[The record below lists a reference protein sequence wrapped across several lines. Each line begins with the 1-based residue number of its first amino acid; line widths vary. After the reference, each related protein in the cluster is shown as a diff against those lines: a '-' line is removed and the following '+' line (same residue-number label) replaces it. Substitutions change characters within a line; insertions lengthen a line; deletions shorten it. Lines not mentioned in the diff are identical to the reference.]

1 VGKAVSTLIAPK
13 TKGKRDMI
21 KVLLGTAIAA
31 SLITCAAKISVAQ
44 QKIIYS
50 APQIRLPLMQTP
62 PVIDGTI
69 HDNEWSGADR
79 MERFGR
85 SAPLSPQQASFW
97 VGGDAQNLYIAVRT
111 ETPPNGQILQRA
123 NQLPGDTDAR
133 PFDDDSIEIYLC
145 PNPTAPA
152 AEQLV
157 YQGIFNARSAIY
169 DQLFTASGGQA
180 WRGNW
185 QIKNS
190 VNGDHWDC
198 EIALPWKDVG
208 IMGSPLGKTMALRI
222 GRDWKRS
229 IGSVQTEWSPL
240 GGDYLTESTM
250 ARVTWDASAP
260 VVQVLQLQDAPDQSA
275 NIDLQITNPT
285 SSAVKVLS
293 QVDLFPQGSEPT
305 QNKETIAVAAGASQK
320 LHVHS
325 PALND
330 EPVATDIEV
339 ASPDGKTI
347 YYKRN
352 FSWKINRPDTIWNLD
367 PDAAKRIDTQ
377 FAYFPS
383 FNAMHVLVDI
393 ANLQQRKDVKSILLS
408 IRKKGATQ
416 NIVQTTMPPLK
427 NSSSELRRW
436 DIPTLDAGDYEL
448 VTQLQ
453 GIDVK
458 PEVQPFTRQHF
469 AWEGNTLGLSD
480 IVVPPF
486 TPIVVQGNEIDTVL
500 RQHQI
505 NGVGLWNQV
514 VADGDSLLKA
524 PMRLEAAIG
533 GKVLSA
539 QGNVK
544 VLSHKATQVVT
555 NATWQAGAL
564 HGSTQSDWDYDGVM
578 KSTFTLEPTAQKVD
592 SLTLVIPLDEKLMPL
607 MHACT
612 DGVHFNYAGTIP
624 AGQGV
629 VWKSNTAARN
639 SIIGNYVPY
648 IWVGG
653 PERGLS
659 VFGDNDAGWITA
671 GKTPCQE
678 IVRNADGT
686 LELRLHLIQTP
697 SSWNKPRQITIGFQA
712 TPVKPMPQN
721 WRLWTIGA
729 NGSSKAPGKYHQGW
743 LGSCFPWGAATAF
756 ADLYPRKQDFSIY
769 DALEKARKTG
779 VIDKDF
785 IEQWLKGY
793 ILAGGEKG
801 KAQLAQYSREVNYG
815 FRIAAGQPDGMLVYT
830 NSTGTRFDTP
840 QGQTFLN
847 EWNSN
852 AFPQR
857 HWNYAGFDDYTVDAV
872 PSFRDYAAWYWKK
885 MLTTF
890 DDGIYWDNTF
900 LVSNFNPITSAA
912 FVLPDGQV
920 QPSAA
925 LWDKRALVRRGAVLA
940 DELGKPNR
948 NMVHMTDGAIAP
960 ILSFATSQLGWENHA
975 GDSDFQDRFSRDYIQ
990 TVNIGR
996 QFGNDPIVL
1005 TVNQIR
1011 TSDVQKKNWINRT
1024 AAGVM
1029 LTHEIKPLL
1038 RQYPTDLFFENYD
1051 RLVNFGYGQPG
1062 VTVYNYWDKSTFP
1075 AQVSGD
1081 TSSIIASKPGHAMMV
1096 ICDWGGGGNVQVKLD
1111 TKVLSLNGA
1120 LKVTNAETGEPLTV
1134 SGNTIS
1140 FTLKKH
1146 DFEVIQIDAQ

>member
-1 VGKAVSTLIAPK
+1 M
-13 TKGKRDMI
+13 R

-31 SLITCAAKISVAQ
+31 SLITCVAKISVAQ

-123 NQLPGDTDAR
+123 NPLPGDTDAR

-152 AEQLV
+152 AKQLV
-157 YQGIFNARSAIY
+157 YQGIFNAKSAIY

-180 WRGNW
+180 WRGDW

-190 VNGDHWDC
+190 VDGDHWDC

-208 IMGSPLGKTMALRI
+208 IIGSPSGKTMALRI

-229 IGSVQTEWSPL
+229 IGSVQTEWSPM
-240 GGDYLTESTM
+240 GGDYLAESTM
-250 ARVTWDASAP
+250 ARVTWDANAP

-285 SSAVKVLS
+285 SAAVKVLS
-293 QVDLFPQGSEPT
+293 QVNLFPQGSEPT
-305 QNKETIAVAAGASQK
+305 QNKETLAVAAGASQK
-320 LHVHS
+320 VHVHS

-330 EPVATDIEV
+330 EPITTDIEV
-339 ASPDGKTI
+339 AAPDGKTI

-367 PDAAKRIDTQ
+367 TDAAKRIDTQ

-393 ANLQQRKDVKSILLS
+393 ANLQQSKEVKSIHLS

-427 NSSSELRRW
+427 NNSSELRRW
-436 DIPTLDAGDYEL
+436 DVPALDAGDYEL

-453 GIDVK
+453 GVDVK
-458 PEVQPFTRQHF
+458 PQVQPFTRQHF
-469 AWEGNTLGLSD
+469 AWEGNKLGLSD

-486 TPIVVQGNEIDTVL
+486 TPIGVKGNEIDTVL

-514 VADGDSLLKA
+514 VADGDPLLKA
-524 PMRLEAAIG
+524 PMRLEATIN

-564 HGSTQSDWDYDGVM
+564 
-578 KSTFTLEPTAQKVD
+578 
-592 SLTLVIPLDEKLMPL
+592 
-607 MHACT
+607 
-612 DGVHFNYAGTIP
+612 
-624 AGQGV
+624 
-629 VWKSNTAARN
+629 
-639 SIIGNYVPY
+639 
-648 IWVGG
+648 
-653 PERGLS
+653 
-659 VFGDNDAGWITA
+659 
-671 GKTPCQE
+671 
-678 IVRNADGT
+678 
-686 LELRLHLIQTP
+686 
-697 SSWNKPRQITIGFQA
+697 
-712 TPVKPMPQN
+712 
-721 WRLWTIGA
+721 
-729 NGSSKAPGKYHQGW
+729 
-743 LGSCFPWGAATAF
+743 
-756 ADLYPRKQDFSIY
+756 
-769 DALEKARKTG
+769 
-779 VIDKDF
+779 
-785 IEQWLKGY
+785 KG
-793 ILAGGEKG
+793 
-801 KAQLAQYSREVNYG
+801 
-815 FRIAAGQPDGMLVYT
+815 
-830 NSTGTRFDTP
+830 
-840 QGQTFLN
+840 
-847 EWNSN
+847 
-852 AFPQR
+852 
-857 HWNYAGFDDYTVDAV
+857 
-872 PSFRDYAAWYWKK
+872 WYWKK

-900 LVSNFNPITSAA
+900 LVSNFNPITSDA

-1038 RQYPTDLFFENYD
+1038 RQYPTDPFFENYD

-1096 ICDWGGGGNVQVKLD
+1096 ICDWGGGGNMQVKLD

-1134 SGNTIS
+1134 SGNMIS